1 MSKSTRSVLSEAR
14 GFALG
19 LLLLASGCE
28 WAAIQSAPPKTPDP
42 AQTELSQ
49 KAKHTFW
56 AALHAGDYQQAPEA
70 IRLLTAAYLENPR
83 QPEITLLLA
92 HAHLW
97 TIAERVRLPEIDPRI
112 TDHAILAE
120 RYFLEAHRLNRE
132 DHRILGWLGGI
143 RLALGSIHADERLT
157 REGYYLLHDAIRLY
171 PEFNYFSAGYPLSSR
186 PAGDEKFREGVE
198 DMWQNLALCAGEP
211 LDRAN
216 PDYRKYM
223 AQETTAGPKR
233 VCWNSWIAPHNFE
246 GFFLNM
252 GDMLVKLGEVEPAK
266 KIYAIA
272 KLSKDYPSWRYKD
285 LLDARI
291 AQAEERA
298 KLFQQPEPAQHPEIM
313 FRSAYACTACHAK

>member
-1 MSKSTRSVLSEAR
+1 MSGRTRSVWREVR
-14 GFALG
+14 GLALG
-19 LLLLASGCE
+19 SLLVTAGCE
-28 WAAIQSAPPKTPDP
+28 WAAIHSAPPKTPDP
-42 AQTELSQ
+42 AQTELSR
-49 KAKHTFW
+49 KAKDTFW
-56 AALHAGDYQQAPEA
+56 TALHAGNYRQAPEA

-92 HAHLW
+92 HGHLW
-97 TIAERVRLPEIDPRI
+97 MIAERSREPVLDPRI

-120 RYFLEAHRLNRE
+120 RYFLEAHRLNQD

-143 RLALGSIHADERLT
+143 RLAMGSIHQDERLT

-186 PAGDEKFREGVE
+186 PASDDKFREGVE
-198 DMWQNLALCAGEP
+198 DMWQNLTLCAGEP
-211 LDRAN
+211 IDRTN
-216 PDYRKYM
+216 PDYLKYM
-223 AQETTAGPKR
+223 AQETTTGPKR
-233 VCWNSWIAPHNFE
+233 VCWNSWIAPYNFE

-272 KLSKDYPSWRYKD
+272 KLSKDYDSWRYKE

-291 AQAEERA
+291 AQAGERA
-298 KLFQQPEPAQHPEIM
+298 ARFQLPDPAQHPEIM
-313 FRSAYACTACHAK
+313 FRSAHSCTACHAK